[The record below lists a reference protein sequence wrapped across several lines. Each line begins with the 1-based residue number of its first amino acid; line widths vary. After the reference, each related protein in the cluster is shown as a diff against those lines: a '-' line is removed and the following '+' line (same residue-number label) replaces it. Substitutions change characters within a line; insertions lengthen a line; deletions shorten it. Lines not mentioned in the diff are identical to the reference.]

1 MPDPI
6 FIQGGV
12 LIPAEAIDLRAVRS
26 SGPGGENVNKV
37 ASKVELRVDLMRIRG
52 LDAASRKRLLH
63 LVAKRL
69 DKDGNLLVTSQ
80 RTRDQHRN
88 IEDARR
94 KIHRLVS
101 LALIPEKKR
110 VPTTPGKEKD
120 EKRLK
125 KKKEQSAR
133 KQNRRRPVLD
143 EEDELFDQ

>member
-12 LIPAEAIDLRAVRS
+12 LIPAEAIEMRTVRS

-52 LDAASRKRLLH
+52 LDAASRQRLMR
-63 LVAKRL
+63 LVSKRL

-80 RTRDQHRN
+80 RTREQHRN
-88 IEDARR
+88 LDDARR

-110 VPTTPGKEKD
+110 VATTPGKGSE
-120 EKRLK
+120 ERRLR

-133 KQNRRRPVLD
+133 KQSRRRPLLD
-143 EEDELFDQ
+143 EEDEVLNE